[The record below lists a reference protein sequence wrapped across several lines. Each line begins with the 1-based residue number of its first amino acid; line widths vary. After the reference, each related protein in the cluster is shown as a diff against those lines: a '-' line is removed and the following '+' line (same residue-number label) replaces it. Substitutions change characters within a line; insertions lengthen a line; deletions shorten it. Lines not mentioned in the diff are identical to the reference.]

1 MEIKIIRFGRY
12 HHAVSGRLLIDG
24 QHVCDTLEQDA
35 GSLPEGEYVMCR
47 NKASVLPYYI
57 YSGKED
63 IGSGL
68 EQKADC
74 APEEK
79 SDCVPEEKSDSV
91 PEKKSDCVPEK
102 KSDCVP
108 EEKNRKVFL
117 SMGNGI
123 HGWRRRCIIVG
134 ECLHLGFLIR
144 SQEHYD
150 QLLPRLRM
158 QLVRHRPIVVKI
170 SRSPDFVDA
179 A

>member
-24 QHVCDTLEQDA
+24 QHVCDTLEQDT

-47 NKASVLPYYI
+47 NKASSLPYYI

-68 EQKADC
+68 EQK
-74 APEEK
+74 
-79 SDCVPEEKSDSV
+79 SDCVLEE
-91 PEKKSDCVPEK
+91 

>member
-47 NKASVLPYYI
+47 NKASALPYYI

-63 IGSGL
+63 IDSGL

-74 APEEK
+74 AKEQ
-79 SDCVPEEKSDSV
+79 
-91 PEKKSDCVPEK
+91 

>member
-24 QHVCDTLEQDA
+24 QHVCDTLEQDT

-47 NKASVLPYYI
+47 NKASALPYYI

-68 EQKADC
+68 EEKSDC
-74 APEEK
+74 APEE
-79 SDCVPEEKSDSV
+79 
-91 PEKKSDCVPEK
+91 

-123 HGWRRRCIIVG
+123 HGWRHRCIIVG

>member
-24 QHVCDTLEQDA
+24 QHICDTLEQDT

-47 NKASVLPYYI
+47 NKASALPYYI

-68 EQKADC
+68 DQKA
-74 APEEK
+74 
-79 SDCVPEEKSDSV
+79 DCVPEE
-91 PEKKSDCVPEK
+91 

-123 HGWRRRCIIVG
+123 HGWRHRCIIVG

>member
-47 NKASVLPYYI
+47 NKASALPYYI

-63 IGSGL
+63 IDSGL

-74 APEEK
+74 AKEQK
-79 SDCVPEEKSDSV
+79 A
-91 PEKKSDCVPEK
+91 
-102 KSDCVP
+102 DCVP

>member
-47 NKASVLPYYI
+47 NKASALPYYI

-68 EQKADC
+68 EEKSDC
-74 APEEK
+74 APEE
-79 SDCVPEEKSDSV
+79 
-91 PEKKSDCVPEK
+91 

-123 HGWRRRCIIVG
+123 HGWRHRCIIVG

>member
-24 QHVCDTLEQDA
+24 QHVCDTLEQDT
-35 GSLPEGEYVMCR
+35 GSLPEGEYIMCR
-47 NKASVLPYYI
+47 NKASSLPYYI
-57 YSGKED
+57 YSGKEED
-63 IGSGL
+63 
-68 EQKADC
+68 
-74 APEEK
+74 
-79 SDCVPEEKSDSV
+79 
-91 PEKKSDCVPEK
+91 
-102 KSDCVP
+102 
-108 EEKNRKVFL
+108 RKVFL

-134 ECLHLGFLIR
+134 DSSDLGFLIR

>member
-47 NKASVLPYYI
+47 NKASALPYYI

-74 APEEK
+74 AKEQK
-79 SDCVPEEKSDSV
+79 A
-91 PEKKSDCVPEK
+91 
-102 KSDCVP
+102 DCVP

>member
-24 QHVCDTLEQDA
+24 QHVCDTLEQDS
-35 GSLPEGEYVMCR
+35 GSLPEGEYLMCR
-47 NKASVLPYYI
+47 NKASALPYYI
-57 YSGKED
+57 YRVSKED
-63 IGSGL
+63 
-68 EQKADC
+68 
-74 APEEK
+74 
-79 SDCVPEEKSDSV
+79 
-91 PEKKSDCVPEK
+91 
-102 KSDCVP
+102 
-108 EEKNRKVFL
+108 RKVFL

-123 HGWRRRCIIVG
+123 HGWRRHCIIVG

-158 QLVRHRPIVVKI
+158 QLVRHRPIEVMI

>member
-24 QHVCDTLEQDA
+24 QHVCDTLEQDS

-47 NKASVLPYYI
+47 NKASALPYYI

-74 APEEK
+74 AKEQK
-79 SDCVPEEKSDSV
+79 A
-91 PEKKSDCVPEK
+91 
-102 KSDCVP
+102 DCVP

-123 HGWRRRCIIVG
+123 HGWRHRCIIVG

>member
-24 QHVCDTLEQDA
+24 QHVCDTLEQDT
-35 GSLPEGEYVMCR
+35 GSLPDGEYVMCR
-47 NKASVLPYYI
+47 NKASSLPYYI
-57 YSGKED
+57 YSGKEG
-63 IGSGL
+63 IVSGL
-68 EQKADC
+68 EQKANC
-74 APEEK
+74 ALEEK
-79 SDCVPEEKSDSV
+79 SDCVPEEKA
-91 PEKKSDCVPEK
+91 DCVPEK
-102 KSDCVP
+102 KADCVP

>member
-24 QHVCDTLEQDA
+24 QHVCDTLEQDT

-47 NKASVLPYYI
+47 NKASALPYYI

-74 APEEK
+74 AK
-79 SDCVPEEKSDSV
+79 DQ
-91 PEKKSDCVPEK
+91 

>member
-24 QHVCDTLEQDA
+24 QHVCDTLEQDT

-47 NKASVLPYYI
+47 NKASALPYYI
-57 YSGKED
+57 YSVSKED
-63 IGSGL
+63 
-68 EQKADC
+68 
-74 APEEK
+74 
-79 SDCVPEEKSDSV
+79 
-91 PEKKSDCVPEK
+91 
-102 KSDCVP
+102 
-108 EEKNRKVFL
+108 RKVFL
-117 SMGNGI
+117 SIGNGI
-123 HGWRRRCIIVG
+123 HGWRQRCIIVG

>member
-24 QHVCDTLEQDA
+24 QHVCDTLEQDT

-47 NKASVLPYYI
+47 NKASALPYYI

-74 APEEK
+74 
-79 SDCVPEEKSDSV
+79 
-91 PEKKSDCVPEK
+91 VPEK

-108 EEKNRKVFL
+108 EEKNKKVFL

-123 HGWRRRCIIVG
+123 HGWRHRCIIVG

>member
-24 QHVCDTLEQDA
+24 QHVCDTLEQDT

-47 NKASVLPYYI
+47 NKASALPYYI

-68 EQKADC
+68 EQKTDC
-74 APEEK
+74 APEE
-79 SDCVPEEKSDSV
+79 
-91 PEKKSDCVPEK
+91 

>member
-47 NKASVLPYYI
+47 NKASALPYYI

-63 IGSGL
+63 IVSGL

-74 APEEK
+74 VPEEK
-79 SDCVPEEKSDSV
+79 SDCA
-91 PEKKSDCVPEK
+91 
-102 KSDCVP
+102 P

-123 HGWRRRCIIVG
+123 HGWRHRCIIVG

>member
-12 HHAVSGRLLIDG
+12 HHAVNGRLLIDG
-24 QHVCDTLEQDA
+24 QHVCDTLEQDT

-47 NKASVLPYYI
+47 NKASALPYYI

-74 APEEK
+74 
-79 SDCVPEEKSDSV
+79 V
-91 PEKKSDCVPEK
+91 PEKKSDCAKEQKADCAPEE

>member
-24 QHVCDTLEQDA
+24 QHVCDTLEQDT

-47 NKASVLPYYI
+47 NNASSLPYYI
-57 YSGKED
+57 YSGKEED
-63 IGSGL
+63 
-68 EQKADC
+68 
-74 APEEK
+74 
-79 SDCVPEEKSDSV
+79 
-91 PEKKSDCVPEK
+91 
-102 KSDCVP
+102 
-108 EEKNRKVFL
+108 RKVFL

-123 HGWRRRCIIVG
+123 HGWRHRCIIVG

>member
-47 NKASVLPYYI
+47 NKASSLPYYI

-74 APEEK
+74 AKEQK
-79 SDCVPEEKSDSV
+79 ADCVPEE
-91 PEKKSDCVPEK
+91 

-123 HGWRRRCIIVG
+123 HGWRHRCIIVG

>member
-24 QHVCDTLEQDA
+24 QHVCDTLEQDT

-47 NKASVLPYYI
+47 NKASSLPYYI

-74 APEEK
+74 
-79 SDCVPEEKSDSV
+79 VPD
-91 PEKKSDCVPEK
+91 KKSDCVL
-102 KSDCVP
+102 

>member
-24 QHVCDTLEQDA
+24 QHVCDTLEQDT

-47 NKASVLPYYI
+47 NKASSLPYYI

-68 EQKADC
+68 EQKA
-74 APEEK
+74 
-79 SDCVPEEKSDSV
+79 
-91 PEKKSDCVPEK
+91 DCVPEK

-123 HGWRRRCIIVG
+123 HGWRHRCIIVG

>member
-24 QHVCDTLEQDA
+24 QHVCDTLEQDT

-47 NKASVLPYYI
+47 NKASALPYYI
-57 YSGKED
+57 YSGKEED
-63 IGSGL
+63 
-68 EQKADC
+68 
-74 APEEK
+74 
-79 SDCVPEEKSDSV
+79 
-91 PEKKSDCVPEK
+91 
-102 KSDCVP
+102 
-108 EEKNRKVFL
+108 RKVFL

-170 SRSPDFVDA
+170 SRSSDFVDA

>member
-24 QHVCDTLEQDA
+24 QHVCDTLEQDT

-47 NKASVLPYYI
+47 NKASSLPYYI
-57 YSGKED
+57 YSGKEED
-63 IGSGL
+63 
-68 EQKADC
+68 
-74 APEEK
+74 
-79 SDCVPEEKSDSV
+79 
-91 PEKKSDCVPEK
+91 
-102 KSDCVP
+102 
-108 EEKNRKVFL
+108 RKVFL

-123 HGWRRRCIIVG
+123 HGWRHRCIIVG

-144 SQEHYD
+144 SQEHND

>member
-47 NKASVLPYYI
+47 NKASALPYYI

-74 APEEK
+74 APE
-79 SDCVPEEKSDSV
+79 
-91 PEKKSDCVPEK
+91 KKA
-102 KSDCVP
+102 DCVP

-179 A
+179 P

>member
-35 GSLPEGEYVMCR
+35 GSLPEGEYLMCR
-47 NKASVLPYYI
+47 NKASALPYYI
-57 YSGKED
+57 YSVSKED
-63 IGSGL
+63 
-68 EQKADC
+68 
-74 APEEK
+74 
-79 SDCVPEEKSDSV
+79 
-91 PEKKSDCVPEK
+91 
-102 KSDCVP
+102 
-108 EEKNRKVFL
+108 RKVFL

>member
-24 QHVCDTLEQDA
+24 QHVCDTLEQDT

-47 NKASVLPYYI
+47 NKASSLPYYI
-57 YSGKED
+57 YSGKEG

-68 EQKADC
+68 E
-74 APEEK
+74 
-79 SDCVPEEKSDSV
+79 
-91 PEKKSDCVPEK
+91 KKSDCAPEK

-123 HGWRRRCIIVG
+123 HGWRHRCIIVG

>member
-24 QHVCDTLEQDA
+24 QHVCDTLEQDP

-47 NKASVLPYYI
+47 NKASSLPYYI

-63 IGSGL
+63 IGSSL

-74 APEEK
+74 A
-79 SDCVPEEKSDSV
+79 
-91 PEKKSDCVPEK
+91 
-102 KSDCVP
+102 P

>member
-24 QHVCDTLEQDA
+24 QHVCDTLEQDT

-47 NKASVLPYYI
+47 NKASALPYYI

-74 APEEK
+74 
-79 SDCVPEEKSDSV
+79 VPEEKSACAS
-91 PEKKSDCVPEK
+91 
-102 KSDCVP
+102 

>member
-24 QHVCDTLEQDA
+24 QHVCDTLEQDT

-47 NKASVLPYYI
+47 NKASALPYYI

-63 IGSGL
+63 IDSGL

-74 APEEK
+74 AKEQ
-79 SDCVPEEKSDSV
+79 
-91 PEKKSDCVPEK
+91 

-123 HGWRRRCIIVG
+123 HGWRHRCIIVG

>member
-24 QHVCDTLEQDA
+24 QHVCDTLEQDT

-47 NKASVLPYYI
+47 NKASALPYYI

-74 APEEK
+74 APEE
-79 SDCVPEEKSDSV
+79 
-91 PEKKSDCVPEK
+91 KSDCVPEK

>member
-24 QHVCDTLEQDA
+24 QHVCDTLEQDT

-47 NKASVLPYYI
+47 KKASALPYYI

-74 APEEK
+74 AQEEK
-79 SDCVPEEKSDSV
+79 ADCA
-91 PEKKSDCVPEK
+91 PEK

>member
-24 QHVCDTLEQDA
+24 QHVCDTLEQDT
-35 GSLPEGEYVMCR
+35 GCLPEGEYVMCR
-47 NKASVLPYYI
+47 NKASSLPYYI

-68 EQKADC
+68 
-74 APEEK
+74 
-79 SDCVPEEKSDSV
+79 
-91 PEKKSDCVPEK
+91 
-102 KSDCVP
+102 

>member
-1 MEIKIIRFGRY
+1 MEIKIIRFGRD

-24 QHVCDTLEQDA
+24 QHVCDTLEQDT

-47 NKASVLPYYI
+47 NKASSLPYYI
-57 YSGKED
+57 YSGKEED
-63 IGSGL
+63 
-68 EQKADC
+68 
-74 APEEK
+74 
-79 SDCVPEEKSDSV
+79 
-91 PEKKSDCVPEK
+91 
-102 KSDCVP
+102 
-108 EEKNRKVFL
+108 RKVFL

>member
-24 QHVCDTLEQDA
+24 QHVCDTLEQDT

-47 NKASVLPYYI
+47 NKASALPYYI

-74 APEEK
+74 AK
-79 SDCVPEEKSDSV
+79 
-91 PEKKSDCVPEK
+91 
-102 KSDCVP
+102 

-123 HGWRRRCIIVG
+123 HGWRRHCIIVG

>member
-47 NKASVLPYYI
+47 NKASALPYYI

-74 APEEK
+74 
-79 SDCVPEEKSDSV
+79 V
-91 PEKKSDCVPEK
+91 PEKKSDCA
-102 KSDCVP
+102 P

>member
-1 MEIKIIRFGRY
+1 MEIKIIRFGSY

-24 QHVCDTLEQDA
+24 QHVCDTLEQDT
-35 GSLPEGEYVMCR
+35 GSLPEGEYFMCR
-47 NKASVLPYYI
+47 NKASALPYYI
-57 YSGKED
+57 YSGKEED
-63 IGSGL
+63 
-68 EQKADC
+68 
-74 APEEK
+74 
-79 SDCVPEEKSDSV
+79 
-91 PEKKSDCVPEK
+91 
-102 KSDCVP
+102 
-108 EEKNRKVFL
+108 RKVFL

-123 HGWRRRCIIVG
+123 HGWRHRCIIVG

>member
-47 NKASVLPYYI
+47 NKASALPYYI
-57 YSGKED
+57 YSVSKED
-63 IGSGL
+63 
-68 EQKADC
+68 
-74 APEEK
+74 
-79 SDCVPEEKSDSV
+79 
-91 PEKKSDCVPEK
+91 
-102 KSDCVP
+102 
-108 EEKNRKVFL
+108 RKVFL

-123 HGWRRRCIIVG
+123 HGWRHRCIIVG

-158 QLVRHRPIVVKI
+158 QLVRHRPIVVKF

>member
-24 QHVCDTLEQDA
+24 QHVCDTLEQDT
-35 GSLPEGEYVMCR
+35 GSLPEGEYLMCR
-47 NKASVLPYYI
+47 NKASALPYYI

-74 APEEK
+74 APEE
-79 SDCVPEEKSDSV
+79 
-91 PEKKSDCVPEK
+91 

-158 QLVRHRPIVVKI
+158 QLVRHRSIVVKI

>member
-47 NKASVLPYYI
+47 NKASSLPYYI

-74 APEEK
+74 APE
-79 SDCVPEEKSDSV
+79 
-91 PEKKSDCVPEK
+91 KKA
-102 KSDCVP
+102 DCVP

-144 SQEHYD
+144 SQEHYE